1 MPAGF
6 TVHKWRAATRSWM
19 EERNDRLKVFGSDY
33 WNFVLNWEVSVITEL
48 AMVGALSVLSEVMQ
62 VNFEAVAL
70 CTTGSDFFEPI
81 CSESAWPTTVR
92 FIFGF
97 DPEKHWVALFDQ
109 RPGGCYSSSGGVHR
123 RGLADRSGDG

>member
-62 VNFEAVAL
+62 VNFEVTL
-70 CTTGSDFFEPI
+70 RR
-81 CSESAWPTTVR
+81 WPCVPRARTFSHTW
-92 FIFGF
+92 
-97 DPEKHWVALFDQ
+97 PNL
-109 RPGGCYSSSGGVHR
+109 
-123 RGLADRSGDG
+123 